1 MAEPVESG
9 ADEDASKAS
18 NTGEKKDE
26 RTQFYEL
33 DFNELNRDR
42 TPEERRKWNSIY
54 ASYRGHSAIRQG
66 ISGQREIPAS
76 GPPRT
81 EYKCLSFPAP
91 WHHGYTPPAGH

>member
-42 TPEERRKWNSIY
+42 TPEERRRVCPKFCVN
-54 ASYRGHSAIRQG
+54 AEMRC
-66 ISGQREIPAS
+66 
-76 GPPRT
+76 
-81 EYKCLSFPAP
+81 K
-91 WHHGYTPPAGH
+91 